1 MSKKNDVLTAS
12 VCFIQTHRT
21 LRIRIP
27 DNLLRGP
34 EYDGHLE
41 AVDRLAVAISPIP
54 RDGGSDG
61 RIDAADGE
69 LDGVAVAAGDRH
81 YLGVALSRRN
91 SPR

>member
-1 MSKKNDVLTAS
+1 MFHPD
-12 VCFIQTHRT
+12 IYPT

-27 DNLLRGP
+27 YNTLGGP

-41 AVDRLAVAISPIP
+41 AVDRFAVGRDSSIP
-54 RDGGSDG
+54 RDDGSDG
-61 RIDAADGE
+61 RIDAADGK
-69 LDGVAVAAGDRH
+69 LDGVAVATGDRH